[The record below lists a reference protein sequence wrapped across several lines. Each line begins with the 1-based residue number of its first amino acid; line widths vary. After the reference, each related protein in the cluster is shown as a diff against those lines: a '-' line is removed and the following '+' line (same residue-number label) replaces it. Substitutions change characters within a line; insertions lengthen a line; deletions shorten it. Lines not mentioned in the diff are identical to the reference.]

1 MSTNT
6 SQIIVNQISRRAAS
20 LAVYGLAVI
29 AWVALAVLTPPGLG
43 DDSHTSHTHAG
54 HSPPNMG
61 IVDPGVPETM
71 AIAQGVS
78 GVTSYLVMWWLM
90 VAAMMY
96 PSSARIFQTYA
107 DVLQPRGGR
116 ITGVSVAIIIY
127 TSVWIMI
134 GIIPLAVAAFIQI
147 FPVTAGDGLGLMGG
161 AFVLLS
167 AYQISP
173 YKQHCLKRCR
183 SPETMLSSDSPS
195 GIGSAV
201 RFSATFSRD
210 DIGSC
215 WVWMGFMVAVGSMNL
230 LWMAVISILL
240 TFEQLGP
247 NGDDFAKIIGIVLL
261 LLGLGMVA
269 VHVF

>member
-1 MSTNT
+1 MSTST
-6 SQIIVNQISRRAAS
+6 LQITVNRISCRAAS

-29 AWVALAVLTPPGLG
+29 AWVALAVLPPARLDGN
-43 DDSHTSHTHAG
+43 SHTSHTHAS
-54 HSPPNMG
+54 HSPPNVE
-61 IVDPGVPETM
+61 IVDPGVPEAM

-78 GVTSYLVMWWLM
+78 GVTSYLVMWGLM

-107 DVLQPRGGR
+107 DVLQSRGER
-116 ITGVSVAIIIY
+116 IADVSVAIIVY
-127 TSVWIMI
+127 SFVWIMI

-147 FPVTAGDGLGLMGG
+147 SSVTTGGGLGLIGG
-161 AFVLLS
+161 TFVLLS

-201 RFSATFSRD
+201 RFSAIFSRD

-215 WVWMGFMVAVGSMNL
+215 WVWMGFMVAVGSMNI

-247 NGDDFAKIIGIVLL
+247 NGDNFAKTIGIVLL
-261 LLGLGMVA
+261 LLGLGMIA